1 MDYLVKALAYDG
13 KVRAYAARTTDM
25 VNEGQ
30 RRHGTWPTASA
41 ALGRTMTASLMLGA
55 MLKGDDKLTVKI
67 EGGGPIGAIVAD
79 ANAKGEV
86 RAYVSNPQVHFDLNE
101 QGKLDVRRAVGTNG
115 TLSVVK
121 DLGLREF
128 FTGQVEIVS
137 GELGDDFTYYLVS
150 SEQVPSSVGVG
161 VLVNPDNTILAAGGF
176 IIQLMPGTDD
186 ETITKIEQR
195 LSQVEPISKLIQKG
209 LTPEEILEEVLGEK
223 PEILETMP
231 VRFHCPCSKG
241 RFETAILGLGK
252 KEIQDMI
259 EEDGQA
265 EAVCHFCN
273 EKYLFTK
280 EELEGLRDQTTR

>member
-1 MDYLVKALAYDG
+1 MDYLVKALAYNG
-13 KVRAYAARTTDM
+13 KVRAYAADTTDM
-25 VNEGQ
+25 VNEAQ
-30 RRHGTWPTASA
+30 RRHDTWPTASA
-41 ALGRTMTASLMLGA
+41 AIGRTMTATLMLGA
-55 MLKGDDKLTVKI
+55 MLKGDNKLTVKV

-86 RAYVSNPQVHFDLNE
+86 RSYVSNPHVHFDLNE
-101 QGKLDVRRAVGTNG
+101 HGKLDVRRAVGTDG

-121 DLGLREF
+121 DVGMRDY

-161 VLVNPDNTILAAGGF
+161 VLVNPDNTILASGGF
-176 IIQLMPGTDD
+176 ILQLLPGTDE

-209 LTPEEILEEVLGEK
+209 LTPEEVLEEVLGEK
-223 PEILETMP
+223 PDILETMP
-231 VRFHCPCSKG
+231 VKFHCPCSKE
-241 RFETAILGLGK
+241 RFTTAILGLGK

-265 EAVCHFCN
+265 EAECHFCN

-280 EELEGLRDQTTR
+280 EELEELRDETTR